1 MENIKGKPFTDVLG
15 EIENG
20 QFLRDVTEAVYNVAH
35 AVRET
40 RKVGELKLVLKL
52 TPTGKG
58 SVEIAAIFD
67 TKEPEHDRPSTT
79 FFMTPDGTLM
89 RNNPDQP
96 RLPLREVE
104 APNNEPVRVAE

>member
-1 MENIKGKPFTDVLG
+1 MAEMKGKPFTDVLG
-15 EIENG
+15 EIEGG
-20 QFLRDVTEAVYNVAH
+20 QFLRDITEAIYNVSF

-40 RKVGELKLVLKL
+40 RKAGEIKLVLKL

-58 SVEIAAIFD
+58 SVEIAATYD

-89 RNNPDQP
+89 RNDPNQP

-104 APNNEPVRVAE
+104 TPVNEPVRVAE